1 MDPPH
6 LPSQGRGP
14 AELQGAQWPSAFSPD
29 PLELSSGLVKGTGG
43 GADGWSLWEMG
54 IQQGQGSQGTKT
66 LAEATG
72 LESDQ
77 ISLSLEAAK

>member
-1 MDPPH
+1 MALCLLPRPP
-6 LPSQGRGP
+6 R
-14 AELQGAQWPSAFSPD
+14 AFIW
-29 PLELSSGLVKGTGG
+29 TGERHWG